1 MGGLTGTEG
10 SGDDHCHDRAVLKR
24 KEPVRLTY
32 DPKHNIAYIKLRETT
47 QPVETVRISDDINI
61 DLTPNG
67 TVQGIELLDAN
78 NQLKS
83 TDGGQLVL
91 VDPSGTE
98 RTLPLAG

>member
-1 MGGLTGTEG
+1 M
-10 SGDDHCHDRAVLKR
+10 RI
-24 KEPVRLTY
+24 TY

-47 QPVETVRISDDINI
+47 EPVETIRVSVDLNI
-61 DLTPNG
+61 DLAPNG
-67 TVQGIELLDAN
+67 TVYGIELLDAN

-83 TDGGQLVL
+83 TDGGRLVL